1 MVHIHTYARTP
12 LAETTLIFLVP
23 AVCVQTIRRLMIDMI
38 LGTDMKLHMNHVK
51 TFQTYLGRSIAT
63 VCRGTERERE
73 AQTCISTSPPPSLS
87 ISCDSAHLLLLHLF
101 RFGQMEDYEHMDV
114 PSDVLSIECV

>member
-63 VCRGTERERE
+63 VCRGTEREKLKPAFRPL
-73 AQTCISTSPPPSLS
+73 PPPLSLS
-87 ISCDSAHLLLLHLF
+87 RAILLTF
-101 RFGQMEDYEHMDV
+101 CYSTYFGLARWKTTNTWMCLRTY
-114 PSDVLSIECV
+114 

>member
-63 VCRGTERERE
+63 VCRGTERER
-73 AQTCISTSPPPSLS
+73 SSNLHFDLSPPPLSLS
-87 ISCDSAHLLLLHLF
+87 RAILLTF
-101 RFGQMEDYEHMDV
+101 CYSTYFGLARWKTTNTWMCLRTY
-114 PSDVLSIECV
+114 